1 MGNYKFEKDNN
12 NFGETRRLDTIHK
25 EVQKIEKDIKNR
37 KINMESFQDD
47 KIDTVFGINKKI
59 AVIIV
64 IICALFIICGCYVIS
79 KMVDGSST
87 PQNNGNASNGENLL
101 PEKDESTEFISCGVI
116 TEKHTKEISVLDV
129 ETGKISVVK
138 LSNST
143 VITGS
148 NGGRIS
154 LKDLTRGDIVSVV
167 LSETGEAQ
175 QLRFPENA
183 WYYESVLGVK
193 VDAALMTAEIDGKK
207 FTYDNETI
215 FSYNESDIYP
225 GDIEEADILTA
236 YGIGEYILSAKIEKA
251 HGYIV
256 LKNADEIENITVKI
270 DFGEPIKADNLII
283 PVPAGRHTI
292 VVSGDNIDDYM
303 SEADVKEKEQFEI
316 DLGKFSEALRITF
329 DVNADDYNVKINGV
343 DYPPNTTEV
352 AVSRGVYNIVITAQ
366 GYEDFITTVNCEND
380 NAHVSAV
387 LNKLSSTQ
395 NKPETGIK
403 PPETGNIP
411 PKPNTSNKHQGNLTI
426 YTDPGWAKVYVDGE
440 YIGVSPVM
448 VKLDYGKHNV
458 KAKDSEGNIEE
469 TDVNIDSPDKTVTLD
484 F

>member
-1 MGNYKFEKDNN
+1 M
-12 NFGETRRLDTIHK
+12 
-25 EVQKIEKDIKNR
+25 
-37 KINMESFQDD
+37 
-47 KIDTVFGINKKI
+47 
-59 AVIIV
+59 
-64 IICALFIICGCYVIS
+64 
-79 KMVDGSST
+79 
-87 PQNNGNASNGENLL
+87 NG
-101 PEKDESTEFISCGVI
+101 
-116 TEKHTKEISVLDV
+116 
-129 ETGKISVVK
+129 
-138 LSNST
+138 
-143 VITGS
+143 
-148 NGGRIS
+148 
-154 LKDLTRGDIVSVV
+154 
-167 LSETGEAQ
+167 
-175 QLRFPENA
+175 
-183 WYYESVLGVK
+183 
-193 VDAALMTAEIDGKK
+193 
-207 FTYDNETI
+207 
-215 FSYNESDIYP
+215 
-225 GDIEEADILTA
+225 
-236 YGIGEYILSAKIEKA
+236 YILSAKIEKA

-270 DFGEPIKADNLII
+270 DFGEPINADNLII